1 MSNLDR
7 YALTSYASMVAGAW
21 ASRAGLGPYGVT
33 STCLIAIVIRFAVGY
48 AFDRFTKGKK
58 S

>member
-1 MSNLDR
+1 MSNSDR
-7 YALTSYASMVAGAW
+7 YALVSYVSMIVGAW
-21 ASRAGLGPYGVT
+21 ATHFIGPQWVT

-48 AFDRFTKGKK
+48 AFDRFTKGEK